1 MPLLENGQIVQ
12 DGWTLV
18 QDDQPLPEGDILL
31 PLSRLSEGLG
41 RNGKGRLG
49 IVLKPDERVSDLK
62 EALPRLDL
70 VSLNFPI
77 FRDGRAFTQAR
88 SLREHLH
95 FAGAVRV
102 TGHFLPDQ
110 YEFLL
115 RCGVS
120 QLVIPE
126 QSDLAVWHQA
136 HERITVAYQ
145 PSVLNERPEGFAFR
159 RFLSS

>member
-1 MPLLENGQIVQ
+1 MPLLENGQIVE

-18 QDDQPLPEGDILL
+18 QDDQALPDGDILL

-49 IVLKPDERVSDLK
+49 VVLKPDERVEDIR
-62 EALPRLDL
+62 EALPRLEL
-70 VSLNFPI
+70 VSLTFPI

-95 FAGAVRV
+95 FKGAVRV

-120 QLVIPE
+120 QLAIPE
-126 QSDLAVWHQA
+126 GSDLAVWQKA

-145 PSVLNERPEGFAFR
+145 PSVLDERLEGFAFR

>member
-1 MPLLENGQIVQ
+1 MPLLENGQIVE

-18 QDDQPLPEGDILL
+18 QDDHALPDGDILV
-31 PLSRLSEGLG
+31 PLARLSEGLG

-49 IVLKPDERVSDLK
+49 VALKPDERVEELK
-62 EALPRLDL
+62 EALPRIDL
-70 VSLNFPI
+70 VSLTFPI

-95 FAGAVRV
+95 FAGSVRV

-126 QSDLAVWHQA
+126 GSDPAVWQKA

-159 RFLSS
+159 RFLSP

>member
-1 MPLLENGQIVQ
+1 MPLLENGQIVE

-18 QDDQPLPEGDILL
+18 QDDQALPDGDILL

-49 IVLKPDERVSDLK
+49 VVLKPDERVEDIR
-62 EALPRLDL
+62 EALPRLEL
-70 VSLNFPI
+70 VSLTFPI

-95 FAGAVRV
+95 FKGAVRV

-120 QLVIPE
+120 QLAIPE
-126 QSDLAVWHQA
+126 GSDPAVWQKA

-145 PSVLNERPEGFAFR
+145 PSVLDERLEGFAFR

>member
-1 MPLLENGQIVQ
+1 MPLLENGQIVE

-18 QDDQPLPEGDILL
+18 QDDQALPDGDILV
-31 PLSRLSEGLG
+31 PLARLSEGLG

-49 IVLKPDERVSDLK
+49 VALKPDERVEELK
-62 EALPRLDL
+62 EALPRIDL
-70 VSLNFPI
+70 VSLTFPI

-95 FAGAVRV
+95 FAGSVRV

-126 QSDLAVWHQA
+126 GSDPAVWQKA
-136 HERITVAYQ
+136 HEQITVAYQ

-159 RFLSS
+159 RFLSP

>member
-1 MPLLENGQIVQ
+1 MPLLENAKIVA

-18 QDDQPLPEGDILL
+18 QDDQPLPDGDILV

-49 IVLKPDERVSDLK
+49 VVLKADERVDALK

-70 VSLNFPI
+70 VSLSFSI

-88 SLREHLH
+88 SLREHLR
-95 FAGAVRV
+95 FTGAVRV

-115 RCGVS
+115 RCGVT
-120 QLVIPE
+120 QFVIPE
-126 QSDLAVWHQA
+126 QSDLAVWQKA
-136 HERITVAYQ
+136 HELVTLAYQ

-159 RFLSS
+159 RFLSP

>member
-18 QDDQPLPEGDILL
+18 PDDQPLPDGDILL

-49 IVLKPDERVSDLK
+49 VVLKPDERVEELR
-62 EALPRLDL
+62 EALPRLSL

-88 SLREHLH
+88 SLREYLR
-95 FAGAVRV
+95 FTGDVRV

-115 RCGVS
+115 RCGVN

-126 QSDLAVWHQA
+126 QSDLGVWHKA

-145 PSVLNERPEGFAFR
+145 PSVLNERAEGFAFR
-159 RFLSS
+159 RFLSP

>member
-1 MPLLENGQIVQ
+1 MPLLENGQIVA

-18 QDDQPLPEGDILL
+18 QDDQVLPDGDILV

-49 IVLKPDERVSDLK
+49 VVLTPDARVEVLK

-70 VSLNFPI
+70 VCLTFPI

-126 QSDLAVWHQA
+126 QSDLTVWQKA

-145 PSVLNERPEGFAFR
+145 PSVLNEKPEGFGFR
-159 RFLSS
+159 RFLSP

>member
-18 QDDQPLPEGDILL
+18 PDDQPLPDGDILL

-49 IVLKPDERVSDLK
+49 VVLKPDERVEELR

-88 SLREHLH
+88 SLREYLR
-95 FAGAVRV
+95 FTGDVRV

-115 RCGVS
+115 RCGVN

-126 QSDLAVWHQA
+126 QSDLDVWHKA

-145 PSVLNERPEGFAFR
+145 PSVLNERAEGFAFR
-159 RFLSS
+159 RFLTP

>member
-1 MPLLENGQIVQ
+1 MPLLENAQIVA
-12 DGWTLV
+12 DGWTV
-18 QDDQPLPEGDILL
+18 VPDDQPLPDGDILV
-31 PLSRLSEGLG
+31 PLSRLSEALG
-41 RNGKGRLG
+41 RNGAGRLG
-49 IVLKPDERVSDLK
+49 VVLKADERVDALK

-70 VSLNFPI
+70 VSLSFSI

-115 RCGVS
+115 RCGVT
-120 QLVIPE
+120 QFVIPE
-126 QSDLAVWHQA
+126 QSDLAVWQKA
-136 HERITVAYQ
+136 HELVTLAYQ

-159 RFLSS
+159 RFLFP

>member
-1 MPLLENGQIVQ
+1 MPLLENAQIIE
-12 DGWTLV
+12 DSWTLV
-18 QDDQPLPEGDILL
+18 PDDQPLPDGDILV
-31 PLSRLSEGLG
+31 PLSRLAEGLG
-41 RNGKGRLG
+41 RNGTGRLG
-49 IVLKPDERVSDLK
+49 VVLKADERVDALR

-70 VSLNFPI
+70 VSLSFSI

-115 RCGVS
+115 RCGVT
-120 QLVIPE
+120 QFVIPE
-126 QSDLAVWHQA
+126 QSDLAVWKKA
-136 HERITVAYQ
+136 HELVTLAYQ
-145 PSVLNERPEGFAFR
+145 PSVLNERQEGFAFR
-159 RFLSS
+159 RFLSP

>member
-1 MPLLENGQIVQ
+1 MPLLENAQIVA
-12 DGWTLV
+12 DEWTLV
-18 QDDQPLPEGDILL
+18 PDDQPLPDGDILV

-49 IVLKPDERVSDLK
+49 VALKPDERVEELR

-70 VSLNFPI
+70 VSLTFPI

-95 FAGAVRV
+95 FAGGVRV

-120 QLVIPE
+120 QFVIPE
-126 QSDLAVWHQA
+126 QSDPRVWQQA
-136 HERITVAYQ
+136 HERLSVAYQ

-159 RFLSS
+159 RFLSP

>member
-18 QDDQPLPEGDILL
+18 EDGQPLPDGDILL

-126 QSDLAVWHQA
+126 QRDLAVWQQA

-159 RFLSS
+159 RFLTP

>member
-18 QDDQPLPEGDILL
+18 QDDQPLPDGDILL

-49 IVLKPDERVSDLK
+49 VVLKPDERVDTLK

-70 VSLNFPI
+70 VSLHFPI

-95 FAGAVRV
+95 FTGDVRV

-126 QSDLAVWHQA
+126 QSDLAVWHKA
-136 HERITVAYQ
+136 HERMTIAYQ
-145 PSVLNERPEGFAFR
+145 PSVLNEQTEGFAFR
-159 RFLSS
+159 RFLSP